1 MQAPHYRDTRLSA
14 LAHSE
19 WPEWVESGRTRRSAI
34 GHQLTLADANWV
46 SASDPLR

>member
-1 MQAPHYRDTRLSA
+1 LEKTDRLQRVDRSRSSM
-14 LAHSE
+14 SE
-19 WPEWVESGRTRRSAI
+19 I